1 MGRSK
6 HSGPGAL
13 NIYGKES
20 EQSKIRRGI
29 KHKSDIGT
37 EESPAGKL
45 EKERKRKRKI
55 LDKIA
60 EQSK

>member
-20 EQSKIRRGI
+20 EQSKQRRGI
-29 KHKSDIGT
+29 TSYADPT
-37 EESPAGKL
+37 AGEGSFTDKL
-45 EKERKRKRKI
+45 KKQRKRKRK
-55 LDKIA
+55 LLERK
-60 EQSK
+60 